1 MNQVFKLFIA
11 SLFLCSTASFAQGI
25 QSDNTEVQKLI
36 GNTEAMALN
45 QAKAYE
51 IVTSFE
57 SVVDVINESEE
68 EILLRVNTLRNL
80 DLAEA
85 LRIALVERG
94 VTVYMLIPTTGLEDN
109 GSYFLALA
117 SIGAKVRI
125 ADGTGAFLVSDREVT
140 VFGDLL
146 EHKTIN
152 AGDMLTMKTNSPV
165 YAEQVTNG
173 FISAFS
179 KLPQWD
185 WQSIIEANQ

>member
-1 MNQVFKLFIA
+1 MNQVSKLFFTVLLIGSFV
-11 SLFLCSTASFAQGI
+11 SLAQEI
-25 QSDNTEVQKLI
+25 QPDNPEVQALI
-36 GNTEAMALN
+36 GNVEAMALN

-51 IVTSFE
+51 IVTSFD
-57 SVVDVINESEE
+57 SVVDVINEAEE

-80 DLAEA
+80 ELAEA

-117 SIGAKVRI
+117 SIGAKVRV

-152 AGDMLTMKTNSPV
+152 TGDMLTMKTNSPV
-165 YAEQVTNG
+165 YALQVTNG

-185 WQSIIEANQ
+185 WQSIIEENQ